1 MKPYALLGLKNFY
14 SDCLVLPLLLET
26 STILLFTG
34 SRVRSNAESEESEEY
49 GAVFTPPTPIHLELT
64 TLLTTPI
71 TISTHDDSSTNS
83 CLEHISNVIIPLI
96 SAIIRSSAQRII
108 KYLYYRILHKIF
120 QYIQLFIAYKW
131 CDNTSLIS
139 DHLILCHK

>member
-1 MKPYALLGLKNFY
+1 MKPYALLRLKNFY
-14 SDCLVLPLLLET
+14 SDWLVLPLLLAF
-26 STILLFTG
+26 STILLITG

-83 CLEHISNVIIPLI
+83 CLEHISNVIIPFI
-96 SAIIRSSAQRII
+96 SAIIRSSAT
-108 KYLYYRILHKIF
+108 KNYKIF
-120 QYIQLFIAYKW
+120 ILQ
-131 CDNTSLIS
+131 NTS
-139 DHLILCHK
+139 